1 MKRSHNKMPRSQ
13 RAKQFLPFAAVRG
26 LDEALRQ
33 VEASLMA
40 SPRPVL
46 SEESREEMDQTLSL
60 LYEEY
65 RQVQIRLARLRHQEE
80 CLFGDTMPS
89 LPMVTVTYYDKGVL
103 RQQYGVLSRLDPT
116 SRILQVVKTK
126 IAFSDLISIQ
136 KGNDIK

>member
-1 MKRSHNKMPRSQ
+1 MPRSQ

-80 CLFGDTMPS
+80 YLLGDTMPS

-116 SRILQVVKTK
+116 SRTLQVVKTK

>member
-1 MKRSHNKMPRSQ
+1 MPRSQ

-46 SEESREEMDQTLSL
+46 SEESR
-60 LYEEY
+60 
-65 RQVQIRLARLRHQEE
+65 QVQIRLARLRHQEE
-80 CLFGDTMPS
+80 CLLGDTMPS

-116 SRILQVVKTK
+116 SRTLQVVKTK